1 MDNRTALLLGA
12 TGLVGGHCLDLL
24 LHDEAYER
32 VITLGRKRIE
42 REDAKLIQ
50 HIIDFD
56 KLEEH
61 TNLFQTQDIFCCLGT
76 TIKTAGSQE
85 AFRKVDFTYPTEAA
99 RIASQNGA
107 EQFLIVTAA
116 GANPKSFIFYNRI
129 KGETEKAIKNFSFK
143 SIQIFRPSL
152 LLGERKEYRSGERV
166 GEKLLSVFK
175 FLLVGGLR
183 KYRAIQANDV
193 ANAMVRMAKAKPSG
207 VHVYESDR
215 IKEIARYG
223 KHE

>member
-1 MDNRTALLLGA
+1 MNNRTALLLGA

-24 LHDEAYER
+24 LRDETYER
-32 VITLGRKRIE
+32 VVTLGRRRIE

-56 KLEEH
+56 NLEEH
-61 TNLFQTQDIFCCLGT
+61 ANLFQAQDVFCCLGT
-76 TIKTAGSQE
+76 TIKTAGSKE

-107 EQFLIVTAA
+107 EQFLIVTAS
-116 GANPKSFIFYNRI
+116 GANPKSFIFYNCV
-129 KGETEKAIKNFSFK
+129 KGETEETIKKFSFK
-143 SIQIFRPSL
+143 SVQIFRPSL
-152 LLGERKEYRSGERV
+152 LLGERKEYRFGERV

-183 KYRAIQANDV
+183 KYRPVQASEV
-193 ANAMVRMAKAKPSG
+193 AKAMVRMAKAKPQG
-207 VHVYESDR
+207 VHVYECDR